1 MRIGVFLVKP
11 FVSSKPTHIFPQ
23 IMVIML
29 SVVGAVFL
37 VGSLMLL
44 WANFNAVEG
53 YEDEEGFHTGRR
65 TKG

>member
-1 MRIGVFLVKP
+1 
-11 FVSSKPTHIFPQ
+11 
-23 IMVIML
+23 MVIML
-29 SVVGAVFL
+29 SLIGAVFL

>member
-1 MRIGVFLVKP
+1 MYIILAIVGLIFL
-11 FVSSKPTHIFPQ
+11 I
-23 IMVIML
+23 
-29 SVVGAVFL
+29 
-37 VGSLMLL
+37 GSLMLI